1 MLFCRIYID
10 FNDILLNQQ
19 KYTIICMYLIIE
31 IKWEEAIMKKCI
43 MALLLSAAMAC
54 GMISLVGCTNSS
66 GNDSDV
72 IKIGVFEPLT
82 GENGGGGSQ
91 EVDGIKYANKV
102 YPEVLGK
109 KVELVIIDNKS
120 DKGEATTAATRLVE
134 KEGVKA
140 VIGSY
145 GSGVSIAAGETFKN
159 AKIPA
164 MGASCTNP
172 MVTQGNDFYFR
183 ACYID
188 PFQGTVMANYAIQQ
202 GAKKAAIITQNGDDY
217 STGLGSFFKQAFIK
231 LTGDENS
238 IVSENVFQTNEQ
250 DFNAIL
256 TNVKA
261 SNPDVIFAPSSIAT
275 APLIIKQAR
284 ALGIKSLIMG
294 GDTWENEAII
304 KVAGNDSEGIVLST
318 FFDENDSAATDEA
331 KKFVKG
337 YKEEFGSDAIIPAV
351 AALGYDSYRLIL
363 DAIERAGSTDGEA
376 IRKAIAET
384 KDFQGVTGIIN
395 FDENGNAEKN
405 VAVIKTVKDGKFVY
419 YDTVKISQ

>member
-1 MLFCRIYID
+1 
-10 FNDILLNQQ
+10 
-19 KYTIICMYLIIE
+19 
-31 IKWEEAIMKKCI
+31 
-43 MALLLSAAMAC
+43 
-54 GMISLVGCTNSS
+54 
-66 GNDSDV
+66 
-72 IKIGVFEPLT
+72 
-82 GENGGGGSQ
+82 
-91 EVDGIKYANKV
+91 
-102 YPEVLGK
+102 
-109 KVELVIIDNKS
+109 
-120 DKGEATTAATRLVE
+120 
-134 KEGVKA
+134 
-140 VIGSY
+140 
-145 GSGVSIAAGETFKN
+145 
-159 AKIPA
+159 
-164 MGASCTNP
+164 

-188 PFQGTVMANYAIQQ
+188 PFQGTVMANYAVQQ

-217 STGLGSFFKQAFIK
+217 SIGLGSFFKQAFIK

-261 SNPDVIFAPSSIAT
+261 ADPDVIFAPSSIAT

-304 KVAGNDSEGIVLST
+304 KVAGSDAEGVVLST
-318 FFDENDSAATDEA
+318 FFDENDSSATEEA

-351 AALGYDSYRLIL
+351 AALGYDSYRLML
-363 DAIERAGSTDGEA
+363 DAIERAGSTDGES
-376 IRKAIAET
+376 IRKALTET
-384 KDFQGVTGIIN
+384 KDFEGVTGIIN

-405 VAVIKTVKDGKFVY
+405 VAVIKTVKDGSFVY
-419 YDTVKISQ
+419 YDTVKLSE